1 MGELMLTTIKNKMVH
16 RRGRIIREGIKINL
30 NTEGNNIAKIILIR
44 RRENTAKIIL
54 IRRENRTTISA
65 RSKQSRYHTLT
76 ITITITFKIRHQ
88 SN

>member
-44 RRENTAKIIL
+44 R
-54 IRRENRTTISA
+54 ENRTTISA

-88 SN
+88 SNWIINNSSSSNK